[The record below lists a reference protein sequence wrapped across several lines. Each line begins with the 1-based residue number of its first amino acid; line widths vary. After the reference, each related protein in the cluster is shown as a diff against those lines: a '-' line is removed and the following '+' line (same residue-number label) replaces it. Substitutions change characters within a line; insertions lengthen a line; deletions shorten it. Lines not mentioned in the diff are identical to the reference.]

1 LATCLLRRVVVDFNG
16 EQHSRRGQ
24 RTKTRNHNRT
34 KAFAVGGVGLLL
46 VLFDSGHPAI
56 ASIRL
61 QPEAALKLQHLR
73 KAAMSDRGPDAKENG
88 LAGNG
93 EGSIRDAIRQ
103 ERRRISRDLHDH
115 AGQYL
120 VGIMLRLTALEQV
133 SSDPSVRGA
142 FAEIR
147 RLLSRFGDELVAIS
161 AGELRGVPLSG
172 ELIPAL
178 AELAGQWERETGI
191 PIRFHAEQAT
201 GIEPDDATTEM
212 IFRIAQEALTNVAKH
227 ATKASQV
234 NVRLEFAHEQVEL
247 SVEDD
252 GEGLN
257 SYHGEGRPIR
267 RGGII
272 NMHERLAERGGQLVV
287 FSPPTGGTK
296 VVAMVPARHGPNS
309 SRTPTP

>member
-1 LATCLLRRVVVDFNG
+1 
-16 EQHSRRGQ
+16 
-24 RTKTRNHNRT
+24 
-34 KAFAVGGVGLLL
+34 
-46 VLFDSGHPAI
+46 
-56 ASIRL
+56 
-61 QPEAALKLQHLR
+61 
-73 KAAMSDRGPDAKENG
+73 MSDRGPDANENA
-88 LAGNG
+88 LADNV

-147 RLLSRFGDELVAIS
+147 QLLSRFGDELVAIS

-234 NVRLEFAHEQVEL
+234 NVRLQFAPEQVEL

-252 GEGLN
+252 GAGLN

-272 NMHERLAERGGQLVV
+272 NMQERLAERGGQLVV

-309 SRTPTP
+309 PGTPTP

>member
-1 LATCLLRRVVVDFNG
+1 MAR
-16 EQHSRRGQ
+16 
-24 RTKTRNHNRT
+24 
-34 KAFAVGGVGLLL
+34 
-46 VLFDSGHPAI
+46 DSI
-56 ASIRL
+56 
-61 QPEAALKLQHLR
+61 Q
-73 KAAMSDRGPDAKENG
+73 
-88 LAGNG
+88 
-93 EGSIRDAIRQ
+93 DAIRQ
-103 ERRRISRDLHDH
+103 ERRRISRDLHDN

-120 VGIMLRLTALEQV
+120 VDIMLRLAALEQV

-147 RLLSRFGDELVAIS
+147 QLLGRFGDELVAIS
-161 AGELRGVPLSG
+161 AGEQRGVPLSG
-172 ELIPAL
+172 GLIAAL
-178 AELAGQWERETGI
+178 AELTGQWEHETGI

-234 NVRLEFAHEQVEL
+234 NVRLEFASEQVEL
-247 SVEDD
+247 SIEDD
-252 GEGLN
+252 GAGLN

-272 NMHERLAERGGQLVV
+272 NMQERLAERGGQLVV

-296 VVAMVPARHGPNS
+296 VVAMVPVRNGPNS
-309 SRTPTP
+309 PRTPNP